1 MSPPVGSAVVPPSV
15 VVPLLV
21 GASLLASELDEEG
34 ESAVNASVVEF
45 DVGEQPPTSA
55 AQISVN
61 RRLKF
66 LIMFSGK

>member
-21 GASLLASELDEEG
+21 GASPLASELDELG
-34 ESAVNASVVEF
+34 ESAVSASAVEL

-55 AQISVN
+55 AQISED
-61 RRLKF
+61 RRLIF
-66 LIMFSGK
+66 LIMFSG